1 MRQSLALFATD
12 WHTTAQGL
20 RKKGDNMD
28 VAYQAVMSAAKAAV
42 ARGITIKTLFESDP
56 WDEPFVELVIPVVVI
71 ETQLYEYF
79 LDEDEENRLRRIPSG
94 LLSFGN
100 PIPGHNQATLV
111 YIVTKEG
118 LPEFASSLAGLSQHW
133 FEGTSR
139 YYDQLVSSFEKHRKL
154 KSTDGVYGNR
164 FTHNTEGTV
173 RGLTVTKP

>member
-111 YIVTKEG
+111 YIVTKEAFPN
-118 LPEFASSLAGLSQHW
+118 LRH
-133 FEGTSR
+133 
-139 YYDQLVSSFEKHRKL
+139 HM
-154 KSTDGVYGNR
+154 
-164 FTHNTEGTV
+164 
-173 RGLTVTKP
+173 RGLANTGLRGPVATMTSSYRASKSIAS